1 MTLIQ
6 AQEVINGGVL
16 RPAPMNARF
25 DSGLIGPHIADAE
38 RAHII
43 PVIGEALYAT
53 LLSKKN
59 TLPCNYNAALGPIVK
74 AFPAS
79 GDAALESLWV
89 DHLHQLTAWAVLYEA
104 LPFIGL
110 QTGSAGVFSINTEHA
125 NNEGTKGIAFTQD
138 AMRRRID
145 IKVEGLKAYLCANA
159 TDCPDYDTTNCPG
172 TSCGE
177 STPKK
182 RLKRYGLNYV
192 TND

>member
-1 MTLIQ
+1 MAATLIQ
-6 AQEVINGGVL
+6 AQEAVNGGVL

-25 DSGLIGPHIADAE
+25 DTGLIGPHIADAE

-43 PVIGEALYAT
+43 PVIGEVLYAT

-59 TLPCNYNAALGPIVK
+59 PLPCNYNK
-74 AFPAS
+74 
-79 GDAALESLWV
+79 
-89 DHLHQLTAWAVLYEA
+89 A

-145 IKVEGLKAYLCANA
+145 IKVEGLKAYLCANS
-159 TDCPDYDTTNCPG
+159 TDYPDYDTTNCPDA
-172 TSCGE
+172 SCE
-177 STPKK
+177 DAMTKK
-182 RLKRYGLNYV
+182 RLNRYGLNYV
-192 TND
+192 TSD